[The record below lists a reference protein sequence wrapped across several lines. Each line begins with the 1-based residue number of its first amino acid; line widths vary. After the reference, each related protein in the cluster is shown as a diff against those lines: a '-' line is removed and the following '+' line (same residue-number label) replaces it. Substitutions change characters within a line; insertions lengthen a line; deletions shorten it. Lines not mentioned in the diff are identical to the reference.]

1 MMRSDTIV
9 VSSITGI
16 GSTILATPMLKVLR
30 SERPTARIIL
40 LVRYRAARE
49 LVEGGKI
56 ADEIVTCDYALMKT
70 SRERLGLIRHLR
82 RARPDVFINTMPSN
96 RLDKNLLAWL
106 SGAPVRIGHR
116 YPVRHIRN
124 LGFLLN
130 ETVPIEIG
138 LHDVDQNLQL
148 LRPLEIDI
156 GRADRQPCIW
166 PPLSAIEA
174 AKEMLRSWGASPLI
188 GLHPGSST
196 EFGMTGKRWPPERF
210 AKLGFY
216 LASRHGA
223 RILVFGGPEEADLK
237 DCIAA
242 GIGNSASVVDEPI
255 TTTAAIIGGLDAF
268 VSNDSGL
275 MHIAVAMGT
284 PTVGIFG
291 PTDHRR
297 TAPLGPKTA
306 IVRAGLGCSPCW
318 CIERLG
324 KPFRCTRDR
333 FECIDEISLG
343 DVARQV
349 EALAFERVV
358 QEDGIAEE
366 IAASAGGGTEVKCR
380 Q

>member
-1 MMRSDTIV
+1 MKRTETIV

-16 GSTILATPMLKVLR
+16 GSTILATPMLKALR
-30 SERPTARIIL
+30 SERPDARIIL

-49 LVEGGKI
+49 LIEGGKI
-56 ADEIVTCDYALMKT
+56 ADEIITCDYALMKT
-70 SRERLGLIRHLR
+70 PRERLAVIRRLR
-82 RARPDVFINTMPSN
+82 GARPDVFINAMPSN

-116 YPVRHIRN
+116 YPVRHIGN

-148 LRPLEIDI
+148 LRPMEIDI
-156 GRADRQPCIW
+156 ERADRQPCIQ
-166 PPLSAIEA
+166 PPANAVEA
-174 AKEMLRSWGASPLI
+174 AKERLRSSGTGPLI

-196 EFGMTGKRWPPERF
+196 EFGMAGKRWPPKRF
-210 AKLGFY
+210 ATLGRY
-216 LASRHGA
+216 LATRHGA
-223 RILVFGGPEEADLK
+223 RILVFGGPEESELK
-237 DCIAA
+237 DRVAT
-242 GIGNSASVVDEPI
+242 GIGSAASVVDEPI
-255 TTTAAIIGGLDAF
+255 TTTTAIIGGLDAF

-275 MHIAVAMGT
+275 MHIAAATGT

-297 TAPLGPKTA
+297 TAPLGRRVA

-324 KPFRCTRDR
+324 EPFRCTRDH
-333 FECIDEISLG
+333 FECMEEISLS

-349 EALAFERVV
+349 ETLAFERVV
-358 QEDGIAEE
+358 QEKE
-366 IAASAGGGTEVKCR
+366 IVASAGR
-380 Q
+380 